1 MFLHE
6 PACGLVNP
14 PCIGIRGTMGG
25 IIGAVV
31 ENETQIVDRLSFN

>member
-1 MFLHE
+1 MFLHA

-14 PCIGIRGTMGG
+14 PAIGIRGTMGG